1 MPLSPVI
8 QMSQKFT
15 PKNEISMRNNQNQMV
30 SAQKQTRLEPINM
43 TPLSNHQD
51 IAKKSHYLTM
61 SEPREFLPNADPYT
75 SSGRPMSRERG
86 ICSPQ
91 PSTISKFTRSKMPN
105 LNAIQPLNLEFWRNN
120 INKTTRKSQMNQY
133 AAQQLDQ
140 DQKLLTIFSSYQDN
154 ANQNVILEKILS
166 PGKRNNNGGLRNRK
180 AQARKD
186 KIYTFDRR
194 QELPKPQQMFME

>member
-1 MPLSPVI
+1 
-8 QMSQKFT
+8 
-15 PKNEISMRNNQNQMV
+15 
-30 SAQKQTRLEPINM
+30 
-43 TPLSNHQD
+43 
-51 IAKKSHYLTM
+51 
-61 SEPREFLPNADPYT
+61 
-75 SSGRPMSRERG
+75 
-86 ICSPQ
+86 
-91 PSTISKFTRSKMPN
+91 
-105 LNAIQPLNLEFWRNN
+105 
-120 INKTTRKSQMNQY
+120 MNQY